1 MGKLRTYLVSFN
13 PAERGDRPGA
23 FSVAITVGLG
33 DKPAEVTAGDFV
45 TLESEVRK
53 LAAAWMTGKTY
64 RDKPIPAC
72 SAYVRVRRGER
83 NPPGF
88 DRWTNT
94 LRIIDA
100 TAAAV
105 RADKAAA
112 DGESAP

>member
-33 DKPAEVTAGDFV
+33 DKPAEIVAGDFA

-53 LAAAWMTGKTY
+53 LAAVWMTGKTY
-64 RDKPIPAC
+64 PAC
-72 SAYVRVRRGER
+72 SPYIRVHRGER

-105 RADKAAA
+105 RADKAADTA
-112 DGESAP
+112 LAVLRVDG